1 MKLKELKIR
10 VYDLAKVKST
20 KELKSKYTE
29 FKTLDMRRKVSWEA
43 ALKSLEKL
51 DGNFEAWLENPPA
64 EYKELFSEIQEVS
77 KKYDQ
82 GLSKTKHLVQNIQSV
97 ANSLEVAA
105 EELIDEATQL
115 DRQNKIAHEVNKQAK
130 LN

>member
-1 MKLKELKIR
+1 MKLKELKSK

-29 FKTLDMRRKVSWEA
+29 FKTLDMRRKVSWET
-43 ALKSLEKL
+43 ALQFLEKEGS
-51 DGNFEAWLENPPA
+51 DFETWLENPPE

-82 GLSKTKHLVQNIQSV
+82 NSSKTKHLVQNLQSV

>member
-29 FKTLDMRRKVSWEA
+29 FKTLDMRRKVSWET
-43 ALKSLEKL
+43 ALKSLEKP
-51 DGNFEAWLENPPA
+51 DSNFEAWLENPPE

-82 GLSKTKHLVQNIQSV
+82 SLSKTKHLVQNIQSV

-115 DRQNKIAHEVNKQAK
+115 DRQNKIAHEVNEQAK